1 MTNSEA
7 VEHYIL
13 AQAFAKG
20 WDIPKIKGW
29 LWEFYED
36 GLMYH
41 LDSVPKEE
49 MRKRLLFTE

>member
-36 GLMYH
+36 ELMYH